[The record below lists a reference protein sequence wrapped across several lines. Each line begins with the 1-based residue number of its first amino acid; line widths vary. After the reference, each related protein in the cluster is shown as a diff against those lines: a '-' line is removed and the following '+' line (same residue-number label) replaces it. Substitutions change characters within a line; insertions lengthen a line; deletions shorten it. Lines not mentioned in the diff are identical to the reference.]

1 LGGEK
6 LKTRIFFTAVIVVV
20 GLFIHLHPVYSQEA
34 VEPESTVVLTED
46 ELVIGE
52 DAPALSL
59 GGASSVFAI
68 FRMILVLALAA
79 AAVYG
84 LVFFLKK
91 ASRPR
96 PQQDPYLKLVS
107 SVGLGSNR
115 FVHIVM
121 VGTKA
126 WLVGAADGGVN
137 LLSPVED
144 QELLASMLAAGDD
157 FPQNRTVFNFKA
169 LLGKMGA
176 AMDSHVPSP
185 QDIRRRR
192 DRLREAQP

>member
-6 LKTRIFFTAVIVVV
+6 LKKRIFLTAVIITAA
-20 GLFIHLHPVYSQEA
+20 LSIHVHPVYSQEA
-34 VEPESTVVLTED
+34 AKPENTIVLTED

-52 DAPALSL
+52 DAPAMSL
-59 GGASSVFAI
+59 GGTTSVFVI

-96 PQQDPYLKLVS
+96 QQQDPYLRLVS

-144 QELLASMLAAGDD
+144 QELLGAMLAAGDD

-176 AMDSHVPSP
+176 AMDSHIPSP

-192 DRLREAQP
+192 DRLRELQP

>member
-1 LGGEK
+1 M
-6 LKTRIFFTAVIVVV
+6 
-20 GLFIHLHPVYSQEA
+20 
-34 VEPESTVVLTED
+34 LTED

-52 DAPALSL
+52 DAPVLSP
-59 GGASSVFAI
+59 GGASSVFVI

-96 PQQDPYLKLVS
+96 PQQDPYLRLVS
-107 SVGLGSNR
+107 SVSLGSNR

-126 WLVGAADGGVN
+126 WLIGAADGGVN

-144 QELLASMLAAGDD
+144 QELLGAMLAAGDD
-157 FPQNRTVFNFKA
+157 FPQNRNVFNFKA

-176 AMDSHVPSP
+176 AMDSHVPGP

-192 DRLREAQP
+192 DRLRELRP

>member
-1 LGGEK
+1 MGGEK
-6 LKTRIFFTAVIVVV
+6 LKKRIFFTAVIIAAN
-20 GLFIHLHPVYSQEA
+20 LFIHLHPVYSQEA
-34 VEPESTVVLTED
+34 AEPESTVVLTED
-46 ELVIGE
+46 ELPIGE
-52 DAPALSL
+52 DAPALSI

-107 SVGLGSNR
+107 SVSLGSNR

-121 VGTKA
+121 IGTKA

-176 AMDSHVPSP
+176 AMDSRVPSP

>member
-1 LGGEK
+1 MGGER
-6 LKTRIFFTAVIVVV
+6 LKKRIFFTAVIIAA
-20 GLFIHLHPVYSQEA
+20 GLFIHLHPAYSQEA
-34 VEPESTVVLTED
+34 AGPESTVVLAED

-157 FPQNRTVFNFKA
+157 VPHNRAVFNFKA

-176 AMDSHVPSP
+176 AMDSPSP